1 MSNLMNLRTLVSLGL
16 ILIGVFFA
24 TLPDQWIETT
34 FHFDPDSG
42 NGSLEFLFFAL
53 PIAAGI
59 LGAAD
64 ILVRSGL
71 GTRILRKL
79 RATGTQ
85 QH

>member
-1 MSNLMNLRTLVSLGL
+1 MSNLVNIRTLVSLGL

-24 TLPDQWIETT
+24 TLPDQWIEST

-42 NGSLEFLFFAL
+42 NGSLEFLFFAI

-71 GTRILRKL
+71 GARILQKL
-79 RATGTQ
+79 RPTGAQ
-85 QH
+85 PH